1 MHALRVNRTVVVP
14 RGPRLT
20 GAAWD
25 AALGGLPEG
34 ERRRVAAYRHWENQQ
49 DSVLGWHLLADL
61 AGAERLRR
69 DDNGRPKAAPP
80 MDVSLS
86 HSGGWIA
93 AASSPQGRIGIDV
106 EAEREVSVTL
116 PRRCLAPS
124 ELVWLT
130 AAIPGPRQRERFFLL
145 WTAKEA
151 YVKATGVGIQTY
163 LRYVV
168 IDHSGDEPRL
178 AGSERD
184 QWRFTVTS
192 PAPQVW
198 VTVCSERTA

>member
-1 MHALRVNRTVVVP
+1 MNRTVVVP
-14 RGPRLT
+14 RGLRLT

-25 AALGGLPEG
+25 AAIGDLPDG
-34 ERRRVAAYRHWENQQ
+34 EQRRVASYRHWENQQ

-61 AGAERLRR
+61 AGADRLWR
-69 DDNGRPKAAPP
+69 DDNGRPYAEPP

-93 AASSPQGRIGIDV
+93 AASSLDGRIGIDI

-124 ELVWLT
+124 ELDWLT
-130 AAIPGPRQRERFFLL
+130 AALPGQPQRERFFRL

-151 YVKATGVGIQTY
+151 YVKATGVGIRSD
-163 LRYVV
+163 LRQIV
-168 IDHSGDEPRL
+168 IDHCGAEPVL
-178 AGSERD
+178 AGSEQRRW
-184 QWRFTVTS
+184 QFTVTR

-198 VTVCSERTA
+198 VTVCAENAS